1 MGGVGAALKTEAA
14 IAGAEKPLTAVT
26 GTDKPRS
33 AVDGAEPPP
42 FTLAETGKPTSAVAG
57 TGKPQAS
64 PAEPE
69 KPKSAAPA
77 AEKPQS
83 AVAGTD
89 LDPGLWSGKRK
100 TRRVRHAL
108 NVSCKGTGREVYP
121 GRTLDISRGG
131 MLLGLTCAAFRSV
144 VNASSIVELTGC
156 VASLFPH
163 GIDVDFLGGSLRVK
177 ALVVRVVLDLKAAY
191 PLLVGC
197 RFEPLLTEVEC
208 AALGIPISQDE
219 TRPDGPKLAEE
230 SNDIVAPAA
239 NGTAPRAA
247 APAPVVP
254 APAVAPAPAKP
265 EPPPTCG
272 GRVIVAHLFAASA
285 QGGGARFSGHLSSA
299 EGKDAVVLLT
309 APAGEADAVGW
320 AAGLGMDVRATL
332 LEGGAMMGELRGKVR
347 RLDPASTNQVR
358 LTLLLAKAF
367 SPA

>member
-1 MGGVGAALKTEAA
+1 MKTEGA
-14 IAGAEKPLTAVT
+14 IAGPEKP
-26 GTDKPRS
+26 PS
-33 AVDGAEPPP
+33 AVDG
-42 FTLAETGKPTSAVAG
+42 T
-57 TGKPQAS
+57 
-64 PAEPE
+64 E
-69 KPKSAAPA
+69 KPKSAAA

-83 AVAGTD
+83 DVAGTE

-100 TRRVRHAL
+100 TRRVRRAL
-108 NVSCKGTGREVYP
+108 NVSCKGTGREIYP

-163 GIDVDFLGGSLRVK
+163 GIDVEFLGGSLRVK
-177 ALVVRVVLDLKAAY
+177 AQVVRVVLDLKAAY

-197 RFEPLLTEVEC
+197 RFEPPLTEPDC

-230 SNDIVAPAA
+230 SNDIVVPAA
-239 NGTAPRAA
+239 SGAPLPVAGAA
-247 APAPVVP
+247 AALPVPVAVPVAAP
-254 APAVAPAPAKP
+254 P
-265 EPPPTCG
+265 EPPPSCG

-285 QGGGARFSGHLSSA
+285 QGGGARFSGHLSST

-332 LEGGAMMGELRGKVR
+332 LEGGAMVGELRGKVR

-358 LTLLLAKAF
+358 VTLLLAKAL
-367 SPA
+367 SLA